1 MNKNSHRL
9 IRPLFKLI
17 INRVNHVNITILLL
31 PRWKKIT
38 DIWIWT
44 VISQVLKLHSTR
56 FFFGEFS
63 IEAFIFT
70 DTDLNHIWGERKGIF
85 AKKTRSSRQ
94 IAPNILYYFVK
105 LSVFGYFIN
114 LNNHYF
120 SFIEHLLC
128 ENLRNKYKNGRTE
141 WNSLD
146 GF

>member
-9 IRPLFKLI
+9 MITLFKLNVDI
-17 INRVNHVNITILLL
+17 IKYVYMTFLSLKRWILNE
-31 PRWKKIT
+31 
-38 DIWIWT
+38 IWIWS
-44 VISQVLKLHSTR
+44 VISQVLKLHSSR
-56 FFFGEFS
+56 FLFGEFL

-70 DTDLNHIWGERKGIF
+70 DTDLNDIWGKRKGIF
-85 AKKTRSSRQ
+85 AEKTRSSRQ
-94 IAPNILYYFVK
+94 IASNILYYFVK